1 MTTLC
6 DSDIEA
12 EMFNGRLVRGGVS
25 GQLGPAC
32 YELRM
37 GTVYYDL
44 TENDKRIDAGPSGK
58 IIVKPGHRVVL
69 ITQEELVIPNNI
81 IARVTSKGSLFS
93 VGLSPV
99 STYADPGFRGHL
111 GVVTQNLS
119 DKYIELPVGEPIA
132 KVDFSLLSNMA
143 RNPYRGQHGF
153 QTRIW
158 PIKHH
163 LQKQYADVRDDP
175 RVESEEAEA
184 YKILPRATA
193 SILKQLYKKQRI
205 IDGAI
210 LATLVVNTFVLA
222 ALSTKFFEPV
232 VGVVTNLISSAIV
245 GILMWRFRP
254 KE

>member
-6 DSDIEA
+6 DSDIA
-12 EMFNGRLVRGGVS
+12 SEMVHGRLVRGGINAQV
-25 GQLGPAC
+25 GPAC

-44 TENDKRIDAGPSGK
+44 TENDKRIDAGPTNNVL
-58 IIVKPGHRVVL
+58 IKPGHRVVL
-69 ITQEELVIPNNI
+69 ITQEELVIPDNI

-119 DKYIELPVGEPIA
+119 DKYVEIPVGESIA
-132 KVDFSLLSNMA
+132 KVDFSLLSNTA
-143 RNPYRGQHGF
+143 RNPYHGQHGF
-153 QTRIW
+153 KTQIW

-163 LQKQYADVRDDP
+163 LQKQYADVRNDT

-193 SILKQLYKKQRI
+193 SILKHIYKKQRI
-205 IDGAI
+205 IDAAI
-210 LATLVVNTFVLA
+210 LATLVINTLVLA
-222 ALSTKFFEPV
+222 ALSTKLFEPIV
-232 VGVVTNLISSAIV
+232 SVATNLISNAIV
-245 GILMWRFRP
+245 GVLMWRFRP